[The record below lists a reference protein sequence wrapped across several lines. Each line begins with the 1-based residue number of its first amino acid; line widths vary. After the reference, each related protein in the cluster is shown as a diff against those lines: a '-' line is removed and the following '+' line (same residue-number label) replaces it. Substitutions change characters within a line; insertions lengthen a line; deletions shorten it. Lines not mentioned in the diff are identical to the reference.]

1 MTQAQAVIRH
11 TKSLS
16 HISQKTIDAIHK
28 AGFRV
33 YMRTPDDSWLYFVDD
48 ADRIGYAQE
57 TRSGFV
63 SISTVHVPN
72 KNTGTGFILDDI
84 PSLSADNLAKAF
96 VIAPI
101 WATDRD
107 RASVKKWASWEAFK
121 ASSPFNA
128 DYKMFEVV

>member
-1 MTQAQAVIRH
+1 MTQVQTV
-11 TKSLS
+11 SGMS
-16 HISQKTIDAIHK
+16 HISQETIDAIHE

-33 YMRTPDDSWLYFVDD
+33 FMRTPYDSWLYFVDD

-72 KNTGTGFILDDI
+72 SETGTGFVLDDI
-84 PSLSADNLAKAF
+84 PSLSANNLAKAF
-96 VIAPI
+96 VIAPG
-101 WATDRD
+101 WVTGGQA
-107 RASVKKWASWEAFK
+107 ASVNKWANWEAFK

-128 DYKMFEVV
+128 DYKMIEVV

>member
-1 MTQAQAVIRH
+1 MTQDQ
-11 TKSLS
+11 TFSGMS
-16 HISQKTIDAIHK
+16 HISQETIDAIHE

-33 YMRTPDDSWLYFVDD
+33 FMQTPYDSWLYFVDD

-57 TRSGFV
+57 TRNGFV

-72 KNTGTGFILDDI
+72 KYIGTGFILDDI

-96 VIAPI
+96 VIAPR
-101 WATDRD
+101 WATGSD

-121 ASSPFNA
+121 ASSRFNA
-128 DYKMFEVV
+128 DYKMIEPEPN